1 MWMHTCAPV
10 CLGLRIRM
18 PVTIKDVARKAGVAH
33 TTVSRALRGSSLIST
48 ATTQR
53 IRMIATEMGYHPS
66 AAARTL
72 KTNRSQALGV
82 IIRDVDDPFFSEI
95 LQGIEAVAQASGYSL
110 FMAASQQDHAHEQAI
125 VQDMVERR
133 VDGIVIC
140 STPVSTEQ
148 SRQLASFGV
157 PIVMV
162 NNQAAE
168 EYRYSIYHDDID
180 GSRQVTRHLIQLGHR
195 KIAYL
200 GNANAGR
207 STLDRQAGFQQELDS
222 SGIAVPST
230 YIHQVPGGSPE
241 NGLAGLEHFLDLPVR
256 PTALICYNDMMA
268 IGVLQ
273 ALRSARVIV
282 PEQMSIT
289 GFDNIIFS
297 AYTNPPLTTFDQP
310 KRFIGAEAARLVLG
324 LLNGSEESAS
334 PKIQTLKGSLLVRGS
349 TARPAG

>member
-1 MWMHTCAPV
+1 
-10 CLGLRIRM
+10 M
-18 PVTIKDVARKAGVAH
+18 PVTIKDIAKQAGVAH
-33 TTVSRALRGSSLIST
+33 TTVSRAMRGSSLIST
-48 ATTQR
+48 ETTQR
-53 IRMIATEMGYHPS
+53 IQMIATEMGYSPS

-82 IIRDVDDPFFSEI
+82 IIRNVSDPFFSEI
-95 LQGIEAVAQASGYSL
+95 LQGIEEVAQASGYSL
-110 FMAASQQDHAHEQAI
+110 LMAASQRDHEHEQAI

-133 VDGIVIC
+133 VDGIIIC

-168 EYRYSIYHDDID
+168 EYRYSIYHDDVD
-180 GSRQVTRHLIQLGHR
+180 GSRQVTHHLIELGHR

-207 STLDRQAGFQQELDS
+207 STLDRQTGFQQELS
-222 SGIAVPST
+222 LAGIAIPAA
-230 YIHQVPGGSPE
+230 YIHQAPGGCPE
-241 NGLAGLEHFLDLPVR
+241 DGLAGLEHFITLPIL
-256 PTALICYNDMMA
+256 PTALVCYNDMMA
-268 IGVLQ
+268 LGVLQ
-273 ALRSARVIV
+273 GLQSAGIPV
-282 PEQMSIT
+282 PAQMSVT

-324 LLNGSEESAS
+324 LLNGDEESAD
-334 PKIQTLKGSLLVRGS
+334 PKIQMLKGSLLVRGS
-349 TARPAG
+349 TARPIG

>member
-1 MWMHTCAPV
+1 
-10 CLGLRIRM
+10 M
-18 PVTIKDVARKAGVAH
+18 PATIKDIARQAGVAH
-33 TTVSRALRGSSLIST
+33 TTVSRALRGSTLIS
-48 ATTQR
+48 AETTQH
-53 IRMIATEMGYHPS
+53 IQMIAAKLGYSPS

-82 IIRDVDDPFFSEI
+82 IIRNVADPFFSEI
-95 LQGIEAVAQASGYSL
+95 LQGIEEVAQASGYSL
-110 FMAASQQDHAHEQAI
+110 FMAASQRNQEHGQAI
-125 VQDMVERR
+125 VQAMVERR
-133 VDGIVIC
+133 VDGIIIC
-140 STPVSTEQ
+140 STPVSTDE

-168 EYRYSIYHDDID
+168 EYRYSIYHDDVD
-180 GSRQVTRHLIQLGHR
+180 GSRQITRHLIELGHR

-207 STLDRQAGFQQELDS
+207 STHDRQSGFQQELERA
-222 SGIAVPST
+222 GIAVPAA

-241 NGLAGLEHFLDLPVR
+241 NGLAGLEHLLNLQVL
-256 PTALICYNDMMA
+256 PTALVCYNDMMA

-273 ALRSARVIV
+273 AFQSAGVLV
-282 PEQMSIT
+282 PAQMSVT

-324 LLNGSEESAS
+324 LLNGSEENAG
-334 PKIQTLKGSLLVRGS
+334 PKIQTLKGNLLVRAS
-349 TARPAG
+349 TARPTK

>member
-1 MWMHTCAPV
+1 
-10 CLGLRIRM
+10 M
-18 PVTIKDVARKAGVAH
+18 PVTIKDVAKRAGVAH
-33 TTVSRALRGSSLIST
+33 TTVSRALRGSTLIS
-48 ATTQR
+48 AETTQHIRR
-53 IRMIATEMGYHPS
+53 IASEMGYSPS

-82 IIRDVDDPFFSEI
+82 IIRNIDDPFFSEI
-95 LQGIEAVAQASGYSL
+95 LQGIEEVAQAHGYSL
-110 FMAASQQDHAHEQAI
+110 FMAASQQDHEHEQTI

-133 VDGIVIC
+133 VDGIIIC
-140 STPVSTEQ
+140 STQVSTEQ

-168 EYRYSIYHDDID
+168 QYRYSIYHDDVD
-180 GSRQVTRHLIQLGHR
+180 GSRQVTRHLIELGHR

-207 STLDRQAGFQQELDS
+207 STFDRQAGFQQEMDLA
-222 SGIAVPST
+222 GITVPASF
-230 YIHQVPGGSPE
+230 IHQVPGGRPE
-241 NGLAGLEHFLDLPVR
+241 NGLSGLGHFLTLPVL
-256 PTALICYNDMMA
+256 PTALVCYNDMIA
-268 IGVLQ
+268 FGVLQ
-273 ALRSARVIV
+273 GLQSAGIHV
-282 PEQMSIT
+282 PAQISIA

-324 LLNGSEESAS
+324 LLNGSEESAG
-334 PKIQTLKGSLLVRGS
+334 PKIQTLKGSLLVRAS
-349 TARPAG
+349 TARPA

>member
-1 MWMHTCAPV
+1 
-10 CLGLRIRM
+10 M
-18 PVTIKDVARKAGVAH
+18 PVTIKDIARKAGVAH
-33 TTVSRALRGSSLIST
+33 TTVSRALRGSSLISSQ
-48 ATTQR
+48 TTQR
-53 IRMIATEMGYHPS
+53 IRRISAEMGYRPS

-82 IIRDVDDPFFSEI
+82 IIRNVDDPFFSEI
-95 LQGIEAVAQASGYSL
+95 LQGIEEVAQANGYSL
-110 FMAASQQDHAHEQAI
+110 FMAAAQRDHEQEQTI

-133 VDGIVIC
+133 VDGIIIC

-148 SRQLASFGV
+148 SRQLTSFGV

-168 EYRYSIYHDDID
+168 AYRYSIYHDDVD
-180 GSRQVTRHLIQLGHR
+180 GSRQVTRHLIELGHR
-195 KIAYL
+195 KLAYL

-207 STLDRQAGFQQELDS
+207 STIDRQAGFQQELDRA
-222 SGIAVPST
+222 GITLPAAFI
-230 YIHQVPGGSPE
+230 YQVPGGRPE
-241 NGLAGLEHFLDLPVR
+241 NGRAGMEHFLNSPAL
-256 PTALICYNDMMA
+256 PTALVCYNDMMA

-273 ALRSARVIV
+273 ALQSAGIPA
-282 PEQMSIT
+282 PEQISVT

-324 LLNGSEESAS
+324 LLTGTEEDAG
-334 PKIQTLKGSLLVRGS
+334 PKIKTLKGSLLVRAS
-349 TARPAG
+349 TGKPGR